1 VVIGVEAA
9 GCVVA
14 LWSVVLV
21 EVGLEV
27 GLGLEIGAKAE
38 VEMFVE
44 FEATR
49 GAVALI

>member
-1 VVIGVEAA
+1 MVIGVEAA

-14 LWSVVLV
+14 ALSSVVLV
-21 EVGLEV
+21 EV
-27 GLGLEIGAKAE
+27 GLGLEIGAKAEVE